1 MPAPT
6 IRCEFC
12 ADHTMRQ
19 DAYAVHVKTK
29 HMKEIALLLLD
40 DFKDSTISTIQ
51 AYAKEQS
58 AKSMPIYSKKY
69 QDAEYWFGVK
79 PHFYIRESVEVA
91 HDPTRPDRKEKPYP
105 EDAQLSQYLS
115 REENLVAHRQ
125 FIEEIL
131 RSISLLDFIAYKK
144 DLVIRNPDTMVMRTE
159 LRVLRESNAALEK
172 TSQQEIERLK
182 KEVEL
187 WKETANEKDCI
198 ADLRKEAD
206 RFRSSYYL
214 MEKQMVNMKKALQEK
229 TDEMEEHWASLNESR
244 FTREREM
251 DDQIEKLRKENTEWK
266 EKVETMKVKIKV
278 EAQKIV
284 DKDREAKLK
293 IKEKKALEKAKAK
306 KAAKKAAKMA
316 ALSDSDSD
324 SDSDDD

>member
-19 DAYAVHVKTK
+19 DAYAVHVKAK

-40 DFKDSTISTIQ
+40 DFKENMVNTLQ

-58 AKSMPIYSKKY
+58 VKAMPVYSKMY

-91 HDPTRPDRKEKPYP
+91 HDPTRPDRKEKAYP
-105 EDAQLSQYLS
+105 EDEQLRQYLT

-125 FIEEIL
+125 YLEEVM
-131 RSISLLDFIAYKK
+131 RSISIMDFITYQKNI
-144 DLVIRNPDTMVMRTE
+144 VVRNPDVTVMRTE
-159 LRVLRESNAALEK
+159 LHTLRDAHAALQK
-172 TSQQEIERLK
+172 SSQQEIERLK
-182 KEVEL
+182 KEVEV
-187 WKETANEKDCI
+187 WKETAMEKDCI
-198 ADLRKEAD
+198 PDLRKEAE
-206 RFRSSYYL
+206 RYRSACHT
-214 MEKQMVNMKKALQEK
+214 MERQMAQLKKNVQEREHEM
-229 TDEMEEHWASLNESR
+229 DEQWASLNESR
-244 FTREREM
+244 FAREREM
-251 DDQIEKLRKENTEWK
+251 DEQMEKLRKEIGEWK
-266 EKVETMKVKIKV
+266 EKAENMKVKIKV

-284 DKDREAKLK
+284 DKEREAKQK
-293 IKEKKALEKAKAK
+293 VKEKKALEKEKAK
-306 KAAKKAAKMA
+306 KAAKKAAKLA

-324 SDSDDD
+324 SDSD